1 MEELKRENDA
11 MQKRIRDLQE
21 EVDAKTRALQEEREN
36 RISTVQEARDE
47 ERAKIRAELKQKMD
61 AVRED
66 TMLKAKQEMASYPQM
81 KDKEVEEKLR
91 QLKEKSEANATLEH
105 KVAKARE
112 ELTAKHEAEMKK
124 LHATL
129 FELERAKEDMKGR
142 LENAVAA
149 EKEKAEEL
157 RRLRDEHEKRMR
169 KASQDS
175 RTDNKKQ
182 VGICDSHVCISRIL
196 ILRVFSNLQ
205 IVSAHVVCSYV

>member
-11 MQKRIRDLQE
+11 MRKRIQDLQE
-21 EVDAKTRALQEEREN
+21 DVDAKTRSLQEEREN
-36 RISTVQEARDE
+36 RESVMQEAREE
-47 ERAKIRAELKQKMD
+47 ERAKIRAEMKLKVD

-66 TMLKAKQEMASYPQM
+66 TMLKAKQEMELYQQM
-81 KDKEVEEKLR
+81 KDKEVEDKLR
-91 QLKEKSEANATLEH
+91 QLKEKTETNATLEH
-105 KVAKARE
+105 KAAKATK

-124 LHATL
+124 LHAAL
-129 FELERAKEDMKGR
+129 FELENAKEDMKGR

-169 KASQDS
+169 KVSQDS

-182 VGICDSHVCISRIL
+182 VGICASLVLVSDVCILLSRI
-196 ILRVFSNLQ
+196 IMLRIS
-205 IVSAHVVCSYV
+205 